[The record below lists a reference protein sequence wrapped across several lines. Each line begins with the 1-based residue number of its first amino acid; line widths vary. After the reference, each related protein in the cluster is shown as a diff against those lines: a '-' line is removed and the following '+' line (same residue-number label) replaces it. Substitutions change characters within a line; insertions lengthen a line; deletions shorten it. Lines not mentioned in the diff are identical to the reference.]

1 MAAGWG
7 EAAEPAV
14 RDAPATLASGP
25 ALYANTRACH
35 LHLLTCW
42 LVSEV
47 VSGNRRGSVSSMEV
61 DRSEYG
67 MGLKWPFG
75 AKASLGFLNRVSEV
89 RVLPGALSNSARR
102 DNCLLGTLPGWPQ
115 RSGR

>member
-1 MAAGWG
+1 VAAGWD

-61 DRSEYG
+61 GRSEYG

-89 RVLPGALSNSARR
+89 RVLPGAPILKFGSVNERR
-102 DNCLLGTLPGWPQ
+102 SLDAF
-115 RSGR
+115 GRL